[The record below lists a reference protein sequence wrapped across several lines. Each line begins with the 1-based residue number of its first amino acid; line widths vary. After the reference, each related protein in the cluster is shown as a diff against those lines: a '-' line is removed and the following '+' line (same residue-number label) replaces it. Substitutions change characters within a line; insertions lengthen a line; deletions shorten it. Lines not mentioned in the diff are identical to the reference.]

1 MDDLFIENNCIT
13 VHFKN
18 DCLLDVVAVVIRSVM
33 FPELLCF
40 TIMKSLSEGQWETNA
55 IGLFFFLI

>member
-1 MDDLFIENNCIT
+1 MQKDYALALNNGKMFLEIENNCIT

-40 TIMKSLSEGQWETNA
+40 R
-55 IGLFFFLI
+55 